1 MKNLVS
7 TNWLFNNLNNPNII
21 ILDCS
26 WYLPSE
32 NIKGKNEYLKE
43 HIPGSYYFDIDKIS
57 DMKSNLPHMLPSSK
71 MFEKKIEN
79 MGIKNNSII
88 ITYSKPNLM
97 GASRVWW
104 MFKYFGHNTIAVLNG
119 GIKKWKKENKIL
131 TNKLPNKK
139 NKKYITSPDKTW
151 LTAYSDI
158 EKNIENT
165 KFLVIDARNK
175 KRFKGLENEPRKG
188 LKKGHIPN
196 SKNFFWGH
204 MISKNGTL
212 IKKNKIKE
220 KFLKLIKYK
229 DKISFSCGSGV
240 SACVLSLSLY
250 HALGIKGSVYDG
262 SWAEWGSTK
271 RTKLKSE

>member
-7 TNWLFNNLNNPNII
+7 TNWLLNNLNNPNII

-32 NIKGKNEYLKE
+32 NVKGKKEYLKE

-57 DMKSNLPHMLPSSK
+57 DRKSNLPHMLPSSK
-71 MFEKKIEN
+71 MFEKKIGH

-104 MFKYFGHNTIAVLNG
+104 MFKYFGHNKIAVLNG
-119 GIKKWKKENKIL
+119 SVQKWKRENKPL

-139 NKKYITSPDKTW
+139 NRKYIASPDKTW
-151 LTAYSDI
+151 LTTYSEI
-158 EKNIENT
+158 KKNIKNT
-165 KFLVIDARNK
+165 KYLVVDARNK
-175 KRFKGLENEPRKG
+175 NRFKGIENEPRKG

-196 SKNFFWGH
+196 SKNIFWGQ
-204 MISKNGTL
+204 MITKNGTL

-220 KFLKLIKYK
+220 KFSKLIKYK

-240 SACVLSLSLY
+240 SASVLSLSLY

-262 SWAEWGSTK
+262 SWAEWGSIK
-271 RTKLKSE
+271 GAIIKK